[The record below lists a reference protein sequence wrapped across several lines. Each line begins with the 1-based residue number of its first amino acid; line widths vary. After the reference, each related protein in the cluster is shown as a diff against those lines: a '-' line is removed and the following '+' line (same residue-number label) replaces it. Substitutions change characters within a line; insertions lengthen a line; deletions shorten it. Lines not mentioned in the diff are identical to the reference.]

1 MSDRSG
7 RAATEP
13 RPVHLAVE
21 AATGTGKSLAALAA
35 GIDWLAGGPSRRV
48 VIATHTKQL
57 QRQLAADI
65 DALAVAAPSLLA
77 HTNLLKGAANRLSLR
92 ALVGLLADLGAPL
105 SRTSICQPSCDDL
118 YCERLKGDAASQANR
133 PCAAPRWSSSDTRW
147 VVATMGPSSSHPATD
162 HVAPVRGRY
171 LRPLAVD
178 QLVETG
184 DEALHNLARDGPV
197 RCRHARRR
205 ARAAHRGPFP
215 RALGSAGAARIAGRP
230 DDIDCQPRTTVLAT
244 PTSGHPGTG
253 VISRG
258 HVDQGRLLH
267 PAGVSGP
274 RQHLD
279 GAARSPVFVVR

>member
-1 MSDRSG
+1 MGRVPRLSG
-7 RAATEP
+7 GDEEP
-13 RPVHLAVE
+13 RGRL
-21 AATGTGKSLAALAA
+21 L
-35 GIDWLAGGPSRRV
+35 ISRRDGDRLR
-48 VIATHTKQL
+48 HGRDKQ
-57 QRQLAADI
+57 R
-65 DALAVAAPSLLA
+65 
-77 HTNLLKGAANRLSLR
+77 G
-92 ALVGLLADLGAPL
+92 VGLVQIDDRNGRECRVHEFAITKFEECFGELKAGFGRVEFL

-230 DDIDCQPRTTVLAT
+230 DDIDCQPRSTVLAT